1 MTPLEA
7 KEATVV
13 RNEKLVAQST
23 VFFNGDINNRMSLEH
38 LVFIERDGKYSI
50 VLAGLV
56 EPGDTVLKINE
67 ETLEIYESVIES
79 VDHLNEQTEI
89 YKLDV
94 TPYDVFFGGN
104 MLTHNK
110 GGFY

>member
-1 MTPLEA
+1 
-7 KEATVV
+7 
-13 RNEKLVAQST
+13 
-23 VFFNGDINNRMSLEH
+23 
-38 LVFIERDGKYSI
+38 
-50 VLAGLV
+50 LAGLV